1 VERALD
7 ELTGI
12 QSRSVD
18 LEEKTVLV
26 AYDEAKI
33 STEDIKNAIEDI
45 GYDVE

>member
-18 LEEKTVLV
+18 LSEKTVSV
-26 AYDEAKI
+26 AYDENKI
-33 STEDIKNAIEDI
+33 STEAIKNAIEDI

>member
-18 LEEKTVLV
+18 LEGKTVSV
-26 AYDEAKI
+26 AYDEAKV

-45 GYDVE
+45 GFDVE